1 MLKGSLKGTM
11 NTIFNAP
18 IEEIIKKRISVR
30 TYTGEP
36 LADEIKEKINDYI
49 ATLSNP
55 FNVKVN
61 FKLIESKTAANA
73 AKLGTYGVIKG
84 AVNYIGAT
92 IKKQDY
98 ALEALGYEFEKLILY
113 ITSLGLGSCWLGGT
127 FKKGE
132 FAKAMSVKDD
142 DFFPVISPVGY
153 PSDKK
158 HLVDS
163 VIRFMVRENLR
174 KPWDELFFNKNF
186 STPLSKSEAGDYG
199 IALEMVRLAPS
210 ASNKQPWRIVK
221 EGKMYHFYECKT
233 PGFIKLFGYDIQ
245 RIDMG
250 IAACHFHLTAI
261 EKNLN
266 GSFHKLPEALP
277 DLSDDT
283 SYIFSWVQN

>member
-1 MLKGSLKGTM
+1 M
-11 NTIFNAP
+11 NSIFNAP
-18 IEEIIKKRISVR
+18 IEEIIKKRVSVR

-36 LADEIKEKINDYI
+36 LANEIKEKINDYI

-55 FNVKVN
+55 FNTKVN
-61 FKLIESKTAANA
+61 FKLLESKTAANA

-132 FAKAMSVKDD
+132 FAKAMSVQDD
-142 DFFPVISPVGY
+142 EFFPVISPVGY

-158 HLVDS
+158 RLVDS
-163 VIRFMVRENLR
+163 IIRFMVHENLR
-174 KPWDELFFNKNF
+174 KPWEELFFYKNF
-186 STPLSKSEAGDYG
+186 STPLSKSDVGEYW

-221 EGKMYHFYECKT
+221 DDNLYHFYECKT

-266 GSFHKLPEALP
+266 GSFHKLPEGKTDLP
-277 DLSDDT
+277 DDT